1 MTLFCVYE
9 FHILLVSDERNNC
22 TLSIQCSTKYNFNF
36 FPEDFPFS
44 TFEQMKS
51 LLKWLFSSMNPWFF
65 GYLAIKIH
73 QNFSGSSKRTFL
85 HWPFQFKLFIDISSV
100 HKQWRLCVFSFFQS
114 TTCQYWLCIFKI
126 KTSYLWTVDFIMLE
140 NWRWI
145 YREREWLYI

>member
-1 MTLFCVYE
+1 MNFIFCWFQMNETTVHSR
-9 FHILLVSDERNNC
+9 FNALQNIILIFFSD
-22 TLSIQCSTKYNFNF
+22 
-36 FPEDFPFS
+36 DFPFS
-44 TFEQMKS
+44 TLEQMKS

-65 GYLAIKIH
+65 EYLAIKIH

-126 KTSYLWTVDFIMLE
+126 KTSYLWPLTL
-140 NWRWI
+140 
-145 YREREWLYI
+145 LC